1 MATDFQAAL
10 DTPEGRRQS
19 ESTKS
24 PHSST
29 HLGDDVD
36 NTWRIDKA
44 AEEEG
49 DDEEEEDED
58 EDGWGSD
65 EF

>member
-10 DTPEGRRQS
+10 DTPAERGQS

-24 PHSST
+24 PHSAT

-36 NTWRIDKA
+36 NTWRIDEA
-44 AEEEG
+44 AE
-49 DDEEEEDED
+49 EEEEDE
-58 EDGWGSD
+58 EGWGSD